1 MSGLDAPAPPRPLT
15 AGDGARLLALAA
27 LWGLSFPLQKFAAP
41 VLGAVTIAWTRVAVA
56 GAMLLAVALASRR
69 PLEARR
75 FGGRYALLGLVN
87 TALPF
92 TFFPLAVGSFKTPS
106 SLASVMNATS
116 PLWGAAFGWLWLRD
130 RLRRPQVLGL
140 ALGLLGVVLTTEWWP
155 VALGGASGR
164 AAGGS
169 ALATAGGS
177 ANGLA
182 MAGGGA
188 LDSTA
193 LVGIGLCLAA
203 AACYGWAS
211 VFTKKRLAE
220 APAMGMAASS
230 QLAATLWLSP
240 VQAASGW
247 PRYASSGYWAIA
259 LTIGLACT
267 GLAYLLYYRLILD
280 LGPARALTVTFLIPV
295 FGVLWSRLL
304 LGEAIRPSLLAGGAL
319 VLAGTA
325 LVTGAWQ
332 PGGRGRQGASRA
344 QEATTH
350 G

>member
-1 MSGLDAPAPPRPLT
+1 MRGGGPLPRPLSP
-15 AGDGARLLALAA
+15 GDAARLLGLAA

-56 GAMLLAVALASRR
+56 GAMLLAVALATGRALELRR
-69 PLEARR
+69 Y
-75 FGGRYALLGLVN
+75 GGRYALLGLVN

-106 SLASVMNATS
+106 GLASVMNATS
-116 PLWGAAFGWLWLRD
+116 PLWGTLFGWLWLRD
-130 RLRRPQVLGL
+130 RAGRAQLAGL
-140 ALGLLGVVLTTEWWP
+140 ALGLAGVVLTTGWRP
-155 VALGGASGR
+155 AAAGGAALGGVE
-164 AAGGS
+164 
-169 ALATAGGS
+169 LT
-177 ANGLA
+177 
-182 MAGGGA
+182 
-188 LDSTA
+188 
-193 LVGIGLCLAA
+193 GIGLCLAA

-211 VFTKKRLAE
+211 VFTKRRLAA

-240 VQAASGW
+240 LQAAAGW
-247 PRYASSGYWAIA
+247 PRFASGGYWAIA

-304 LGEAIRPSLLAGGAL
+304 LGEAIRPSLLSGGAL

-325 LVTGAWQ
+325 LVTGAWR
-332 PGGRGRQGASRA
+332 PRWGAPPA
-344 QEATTH
+344 AEEAAAH

>member
-1 MSGLDAPAPPRPLT
+1 MSGAAELSAHRPLT

-69 PLEARR
+69 PLDLRR

-116 PLWGAAFGWLWLRD
+116 PLWGAAIGWLWLRD

-140 ALGLLGVVLTTEWWP
+140 ALGLGGVVVTTGWRAG
-155 VALGGASGR
+155 VAGVAG
-164 AAGGS
+164 AAG
-169 ALATAGGS
+169 AAG
-177 ANGLA
+177 AA
-182 MAGGGA
+182 AGRPYG
-188 LDSTA
+188 
-193 LVGIGLCLAA
+193 GIGLCLAA

-240 VQAASGW
+240 LQVASGW
-247 PRYASSGYWAIA
+247 PRHATTGYWTIA
-259 LTIGLACT
+259 LAIGLACT

-304 LGEAIRPSLLAGGAL
+304 LGEAIRPSLLAGGTL

-325 LVTGAWQ
+325 LVTGAWR
-332 PGGRGRQGASRA
+332 PGERGRKGGHLA
-344 QEATTH
+344 QEATAH

>member
-1 MSGLDAPAPPRPLT
+1 MTAASTAPRPLS
-15 AGDGARLLALAA
+15 AGDAARLLALAA

-56 GAMLLAVALASRR
+56 GAMLLAVALAKGRALELRR
-69 PLEARR
+69 Y
-75 FGGRYALLGLVN
+75 GGRYALLGLVN

-106 SLASVMNATS
+106 GLASVMNATS
-116 PLWGAAFGWLWLRD
+116 PLWGTLFGWLWLRD
-130 RLRRPQVLGL
+130 RAGRVQLLGL
-140 ALGLLGVVLTTEWWP
+140 ALGLGGVVVTTGWR
-155 VALGGASGR
+155 AGGA
-164 AAGGS
+164 AAGRPYG
-169 ALATAGGS
+169 
-177 ANGLA
+177 
-182 MAGGGA
+182 
-188 LDSTA
+188 
-193 LVGIGLCLAA
+193 GIGLCLAA

-211 VFTKKRLAE
+211 VFTKRRLAA

-240 VQAASGW
+240 LQLATPW
-247 PRYASSGYWAIA
+247 PRFAGGGYWAIA

-304 LGEAIRPSLLAGGAL
+304 LGEAIRPSLLSGGAL

-325 LVTGAWQ
+325 LVTGFWR
-332 PGGRGRQGASRA
+332 PRWGAA
-344 QEATTH
+344 VAAEEAAAH

>member
-1 MSGLDAPAPPRPLT
+1 MTGAATAPRPLS
-15 AGDGARLLALAA
+15 AGDAARLLGLAA

-56 GAMLLAVALASRR
+56 GAMLLAVALATGRALELRR
-69 PLEARR
+69 Y
-75 FGGRYALLGLVN
+75 GGRYALLGLVN

-106 SLASVMNATS
+106 GLASVMNATS
-116 PLWGAAFGWLWLRD
+116 PLWGTLFGWLWLRD
-130 RLRRPQVLGL
+130 RAGRAQLAGL
-140 ALGLLGVVLTTEWWP
+140 ALGLAGVVVVTGWG
-155 VALGGASGR
+155 VMGAGVGVG
-164 AAGGS
+164 AAGG
-169 ALATAGGS
+169 AG
-177 ANGLA
+177 
-182 MAGGGA
+182 AGAAAGRPY
-188 LDSTA
+188 
-193 LVGIGLCLAA
+193 VGIGLCLAA

-211 VFTKKRLAE
+211 VFTKRRLAA

-240 VQAASGW
+240 LQAAAGW
-247 PRYASSGYWAIA
+247 PRFASGGYWAIA

-304 LGEAIRPSLLAGGAL
+304 LGEAIRPSLLSGGAL

-325 LVTGAWQ
+325 LVTGAWR
-332 PGGRGRQGASRA
+332 PRWGAPPA
-344 QEATTH
+344 AEEAAAH